1 MECGVNLLLRR
12 QLESV
17 GDWID
22 LFQDGEGD
30 NKFGTEFPARQA
42 QSDVPSR

>member
-1 MECGVNLLLRR
+1 MECGVNLVLRR

-17 GDWID
+17 GDRID
-22 LFQDGEGD
+22 LFQDGEGA
-30 NKFGTEFPARQA
+30 NKSGTEFPARQA